1 MFISIIPYRTTGAAW
16 VTILEVGPLSGH
28 DSNHVADI
36 QRVYWR
42 QLARRQRYNV
52 WWCCIVLVLF
62 SKRVK
67 WNQMGFALL
76 VLTTAV
82 LKWRVFKIDFSLHR
96 INFSRCSF
104 HSARRDQRDQT
115 WSSRATVQI
124 CRRAGCT
131 YQHTI
136 SENRISVFLHR
147 AMPNHTKAY
156 ILHHRWTKL
165 SMSSCMLL
173 SSCAIQKISLDWAAS
188 FQKAFSSPAPQVWCG
203 MVLYNCF
210 STQNNK
216 VQVSYRFHLITDT
229 FQVITQSIM
238 KL

>member
-82 LKWRVFKIDFSLHR
+82 LKWRVFKIDFPLHR
-96 INFSRCSF
+96 INSHAVHPVAQGAINEIRPEAAGQQCKFVDVQGVRYIIS
-104 HSARRDQRDQT
+104 SAKIGFQCFFTEPCQT
-115 WSSRATVQI
+115 IPKHIYYTTGGRS
-124 CRRAGCT
+124 
-131 YQHTI
+131 
-136 SENRISVFLHR
+136 
-147 AMPNHTKAY
+147 
-156 ILHHRWTKL
+156 
-165 SMSSCMLL
+165 
-173 SSCAIQKISLDWAAS
+173 
-188 FQKAFSSPAPQVWCG
+188 
-203 MVLYNCF
+203 
-210 STQNNK
+210 
-216 VQVSYRFHLITDT
+216 
-229 FQVITQSIM
+229 
-238 KL
+238 